1 MGIFRNKLGH
11 SGRSGHKSF
20 LSGFITSIELGIYA
34 LPGANGLPF
43 NSLMLYNYSRGRK
56 PLGKGTEMTDTDRIE
71 EVKAMIIE
79 AIRETMIYT
88 REDVTAIAGL
98 RDSVRATRTEFD
110 QAMIGLATSATITLM
125 TEDNQQALTDS
136 DRYNAVGFAGNSYH
150 AVILN

>member
-1 MGIFRNKLGH
+1 
-11 SGRSGHKSF
+11 
-20 LSGFITSIELGIYA
+20 
-34 LPGANGLPF
+34 
-43 NSLMLYNYSRGRK
+43 
-56 PLGKGTEMTDTDRIE
+56 MTDTDRIE